1 MQCLCIIY
9 ILRFCMG
16 ILLLIFLFPLSMS
29 PFSSFP
35 SAPLLLPSFPSRS
48 LNHKISTEQSQK
60 NRMNCHEKRPS
71 FVTVQGVF
79 FRASPRGGDRKL
91 RIFNDFRRFPTIFQD
106 FRASP
111 GGGGRKLTIFDDCRR
126 FSTIFT
132 DFRASPGGGGLKY
145 TIFDDFLFEVFE
157 LPQGEGAEN

>member
-9 ILRFCMG
+9 ILRFRMG
-16 ILLLIFLFPLSMS
+16 ILLLLFLFPLSMS

-79 FRASPRGGDRKL
+79 LAFHLRMGDSKIQGFSNDTPQNRGFSNEGPQ
-91 RIFNDFRRFPTIFQD
+91 N
-106 FRASP
+106 SN
-111 GGGGRKLTIFDDCRR
+111 IFDSGMPILKG
-126 FSTIFT
+126 FSNQ
-132 DFRASPGGGGLKY
+132 RPPKC
-145 TIFDDFLFEVFE
+145 DDFQVWDC
-157 LPQGEGAEN
+157 

>member
-16 ILLLIFLFPLSMS
+16 ILLLLFLFPLSMS

-79 FRASPRGGDRKL
+79 FRASPGGAD
-91 RIFNDFRRFPTIFQD
+91 
-106 FRASP
+106 
-111 GGGGRKLTIFDDCRR
+111 RKLTIFNDFLR
-126 FSTIFT
+126 FSMIFQ

-145 TIFDDFLFEVFE
+145 TIFDDFLFEDFRASPGGGGRK
-157 LPQGEGAEN
+157 LTIFDDFR